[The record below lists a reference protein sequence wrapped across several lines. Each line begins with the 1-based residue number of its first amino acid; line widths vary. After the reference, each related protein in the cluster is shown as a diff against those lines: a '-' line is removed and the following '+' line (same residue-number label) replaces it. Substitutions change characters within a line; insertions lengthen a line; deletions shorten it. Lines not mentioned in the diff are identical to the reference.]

1 MEELK
6 ILTQIYKHNLKIT
19 IEPHHNGIFS
29 SMIYRID
36 DPEDH
41 HMKYELPVQEWQ
53 ASAVQEPLIVSNVL
67 ARMVADFVNECKT
80 ESEIKNEGTD

>member
-6 ILTQIYKHNLKIT
+6 MLTQIYEHNLKIT

-29 SMIYRID
+29 SIIYRID
-36 DPEDH
+36 DTEDY

-53 ASAVQEPLIVSNVL
+53 ASAIQEPLIVSNIL
-67 ARMVADFVNECKT
+67 ARMVDAFVNKHKS
-80 ESEIKNEGTD
+80 ESEE